1 MKIRFTITVLLLL
14 FIKGISFG
22 QEQKNKIKQGSGNF
36 TIKGGFKNE
45 KDSIKIFYYKPI
57 NYKPNF
63 SVIIVVPGG
72 GRNGDDYRDKWID
85 LANKYNLLVLS
96 PSYSK
101 TKYPKSKNYNIGRL
115 SNSSFINKTTKKRNS
130 NEEWIFDDFDRIFNT
145 ALADVNSTQKT
156 YDLFGHS
163 AGGQIAHRLA
173 LFNPKTK
180 VNSIVAANSGW
191 YTLPDFDTEFPYGL
205 KDLTIK
211 KNHLRKTFKSNLIIL
226 LGEKDNKYEK
236 RGDLRKTK
244 PANFQGDGRFS
255 RGVYFFKTAEV
266 LADKFKVKFN
276 WKKKIVKDVG
286 HSYSKMGVVA
296 AEYLYSTKR

>member
-14 FIKGISFG
+14 LLKGISFG
-22 QEQKNKIKQGSGNF
+22 QEKKNKIKSGSGSF
-36 TIKGGFKNE
+36 TIKGGFNNE
-45 KDSIKIFYYKPI
+45 KDSIKIFY
-57 NYKPNF
+57 YKPNF

-72 GRNGDDYRDKWID
+72 GRNGDDYRDNWID

-130 NEEWIFDDFDRIFNT
+130 NEEWIFDDFDRIFST
-145 ALADVNSTQKT
+145 AVADVNSTQKK

-173 LFNPKTK
+173 IFNPKTK
-180 VNSIVAANSGW
+180 VNRIVAANSGW
-191 YTLPDFDTEFPYGL
+191 YTLPNFETEFPYGL
-205 KDLTIK
+205 KDLNIK
-211 KNHLRKTFKSNLIIL
+211 KNHLRKSFKSNLIVL

-244 PANFQGDGRFS
+244 LANIQGDGRFS
-255 RGVYFFKTAEV
+255 RGIFF
-266 LADKFKVKFN
+266 
-276 WKKKIVKDVG
+276 
-286 HSYSKMGVVA
+286 SKQQK
-296 AEYLYSTKR
+296 Y